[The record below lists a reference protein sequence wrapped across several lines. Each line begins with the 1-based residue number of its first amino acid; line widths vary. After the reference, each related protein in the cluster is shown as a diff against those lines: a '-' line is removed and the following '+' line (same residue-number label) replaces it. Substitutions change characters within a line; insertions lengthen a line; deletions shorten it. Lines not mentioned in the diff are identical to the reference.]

1 MIEVQSWIV
10 GGDHRNQSSF
20 ELPVVFLAFNRPEE
34 TRSVFECIRRQRPRR
49 LLIVTDSARR
59 GHPTDASRC
68 ADVRSIVTQ
77 VDWPCEVSINAETEN
92 LGCGLRVS
100 SGLDWVFDT
109 VEEAVIIE
117 DDCLPC
123 DDFFNFMAAMV
134 PYYRSDTRIG
144 TISGSNLTLQDLRLN
159 DSYFFSVYPS
169 LWGWGSW
176 RRTWRHYDFHMTRW
190 EQAKNEL
197 VVGRSFRDPQI
208 LIFFSV
214 IFEQLAQGEMDT
226 WDFQMYFASF
236 ANSWL
241 HVIPSQNLV
250 SNIGY
255 GTGTHATPAIYDKVP
270 HGALSWPLRH
280 PEFILRNHIA
290 DKLITKLQFAI
301 ETTTV

>member
-1 MIEVQSWIV
+1 M
-10 GGDHRNQSSF
+10 
-20 ELPVVFLAFNRPEE
+20 FLAFNRPED
-34 TRSVFECIRRQRPRR
+34 THKVFDCIRRQRPRR
-49 LLIVTDSARR
+49 LLIVTDGPRPD
-59 GHPTDASRC
+59 HPTDAGRC
-68 ADVRSIVTQ
+68 ADVRSIVTA
-77 VDWPCEVSINAETEN
+77 VDWPCEVSINAATEN

-100 SGLDWVFDT
+100 SGLDWVFDM

-123 DDFFNFMAAMV
+123 DDFFKFMSAMV

-144 TISGSNLTLQDLRLN
+144 TISGSNLTLQDIRLN

-169 LWGWGSW
+169 MWGWGSW

-190 EQAKNEL
+190 EQAKSEL
-197 VVGRSFRDPQI
+197 VIGRTFRDPQI

-214 IFEQLAQGEMDT
+214 ILEQVAQGELDT

-241 HVIPSQNLV
+241 HVIPGQNLV

-255 GTGTHATPAIYDKVP
+255 GTGTHATPAVYDRVP